1 MSPLLILSIFL
12 LYTAALFSIS
22 LITARKATNISYFLG
37 NRQSPWL
44 VVAYG
49 MVGTSLSGVTF
60 ISIPGWVGDTY
71 FSYMMVVFGYIAGYA
86 IISTVLLPVYYK
98 MKLTTIYTYL
108 ESRFGFWSY
117 KTGSFYFI
125 LSRVIGASFRMFLVV
140 HILQLFIFDH
150 FGIPFWVSVLLFMLL
165 ITLYSYKGGI
175 KTIVWTD
182 MLQTTFMLLSLVVT
196 LFIIGDK
203 LGFNLSEMIASVRD
217 EGYTKIMITDW
228 RHDRFYLKQF
238 FSGMFITIV
247 MTGLDQDMMQKNLSC
262 RSLGDAQKNMT
273 LLSLILVPVNLL
285 FLFLGASLFVYA
297 NQMGIAIP
305 ALTDDLFPTLALNH
319 FGLLA
324 GIVFFLGLIAAA
336 YSSADSAITA
346 LTTTFT
352 IDFLGIE
359 KRKDLSKKLREKI
372 RYKTHFFISLLIIVV
387 IIFFREINDQAV
399 IAKLFTIAGYT
410 YGPLLGLFAFGL
422 FRTNELKDRYVP
434 VVAILA
440 PLISLL
446 LSSFS
451 EPLLFGYQFGFEI
464 LIVNGLLTFFGL
476 LLIQKPNNHTHTIT
490 NTKTTSE
497 K

>member
-1 MSPLLILSIFL
+1 MSPILILLIFLS
-12 LYTAALFSIS
+12 YTAALFSIS
-22 LITARKATNISYFLG
+22 LITSRRATNLSYFLG

-71 FSYMMVVFGYIAGYA
+71 FSYMMVVFGYVVGYA
-86 IISTVLLPVYYK
+86 VITTILLPVYYK

-108 ESRFGFWSY
+108 EERFGFWSY
-117 KTGSFYFI
+117 KTGSFYFL
-125 LSRVIGASFRMFLVV
+125 LSRIIGASFRMFLVINV
-140 HILQLFIFDH
+140 LQLFIFDY
-150 FGIPFWVSVLLFMLL
+150 FGIPFWTSVLIFMVL
-165 ITLYSYKGGI
+165 ITLYSFKGGI

-182 MLQTTFMLLSLVVT
+182 MLQTTFMLLSLMIT
-196 LFIIGDK
+196 IYII
-203 LGFNLSEMIASVRD
+203 LNQLNINLPEMIAEVSER
-217 EGYTKIMITDW
+217 GYSKIMIMDW

-262 RSLGDAQKNMT
+262 RNLKDAQKNLS
-273 LLSLILVPVNLL
+273 LLSFILIPVNLL
-285 FLFLGASLFVYA
+285 FMFLGASLFVYA
-297 NQMGIAIP
+297 SKMGIAIP
-305 ALTDDLFPTLALNH
+305 ELTDDLFPTLAFNH
-319 FGLLA
+319 FGALA

-352 IDFLGIE
+352 IDFLGIN
-359 KRKDLSKKLREKI
+359 RRDHLSQKNKI
-372 RYKTHFFISLLIIVV
+372 HLRYKTHFFITSLIILV
-387 IIFFREINDQAV
+387 IVLFREINDQAV

-422 FRTNELKDRYVP
+422 FSNYSLKDRYVP
-434 VVAILA
+434 LVAILS
-440 PLISLL
+440 PLICWL

-451 EPLLFGYQFGFEI
+451 EQLFGGYKFGFEI
-464 LIVNGLLTFFGL
+464 LIVNGLLTFAGL
-476 LLIQKPNNHTHTIT
+476 FLIRNSKIR
-490 NTKTTSE
+490 NTLANK
-497 K
+497 